1 MGPGSL
7 GPGGPPGWGAP
18 GPPGPGHFGG
28 FCDIISTCLNSKE
41 DTILIWI

>member
-28 FCDIISTCLNSKE
+28 FCDIIST
-41 DTILIWI
+41 W